1 MDFIIFIVL
10 SFILFFIVKLLL
22 TSKKKVEEFKPLK
35 LSTLVECKSCKNF
48 QTRNYKDGDYLYQHS
63 GECKCGG
70 QLWITKIYNVEETE
84 KEQKWRQYTE
94 RFAV

>member
-10 SFILFFIVKLLL
+10 SFILVFIVKLLI
-22 TSKKKVEEFKPLK
+22 SKKKVEEFKPLK

-63 GECKCGG
+63 GNA
-70 QLWITKIYNVEETE
+70 NVADN
-84 KEQKWRQYTE
+84 YG
-94 RFAV
+94 